1 MPRKFPRTLDTFTSE
16 EIKYGG
22 MGLAAKLVLEKKYS
36 QAKHVLTKVLEVSP
50 NDAEI
55 MTLMADIYHIEG
67 KVEDAKA
74 WLGKVFS
81 ISPDYPKAHYI
92 IGVLHHDAGNYEKA
106 IGEYEKAIRHFPET
120 GKKDIADV
128 YQNLGCSLW
137 EMRRR
142 DEALDAWKTCL
153 KYDPKQKYA
162 KRNLKN
168 FTNEYGMGRSPV
180 GMDDFWAFIDMKQK
194 EYLSI
199 KGRKDFND
207 IDEGKDVLQKIM
219 DAWNAQIASKYGRK
233 LDNIKTEEKIKLFK
247 KVKIFE

>member
-1 MPRKFPRTLDTFTSE
+1 
-16 EIKYGG
+16 

-55 MTLMADIYHIEG
+55 MTLIADIYHIEG

-92 IGVLHHDAGNYEKA
+92 MGVLHHEAGNYEKS

-128 YQNLGCSLW
+128 YQNLGCALW

-233 LDNIKTEEKIKLFK
+233 LDSMKTEEKIKIFK

>member
-1 MPRKFPRTLDTFTSE
+1 MTGKSKPTIE
-16 EIKYGG
+16 EIKHAG
-22 MGLAAKLVLEKKYS
+22 MGFAAKLVLEKKYN
-36 QAKHVLTKVLEVSP
+36 QAKQVLTKVLEVSP

-55 MTLMADIYHIEG
+55 MTLMADVYHIEG
-67 KVEDAKA
+67 KVEDSKA
-74 WLGKVFS
+74 WLKKAFS
-81 ISPDYPKAHYI
+81 INPDYPKAHYI
-92 IGVLHHDAGNYEKA
+92 LGMLHHEAGNYEKT
-106 IGEYEKAIRHFPET
+106 IDEYEKAIQHFPET

-128 YQNLGCSLW
+128 YQNLGCALW
-137 EMRRR
+137 ETRRR

-199 KGRKDFND
+199 RGKKDFND
-207 IDEGKDVLQKIM
+207 MDEGKEVLQKIM
-219 DAWNAQIASKYGRK
+219 DAWNAQIASKYGSK
-233 LDNIKTEEKIKLFK
+233 LDSMKTEEKIKIFK